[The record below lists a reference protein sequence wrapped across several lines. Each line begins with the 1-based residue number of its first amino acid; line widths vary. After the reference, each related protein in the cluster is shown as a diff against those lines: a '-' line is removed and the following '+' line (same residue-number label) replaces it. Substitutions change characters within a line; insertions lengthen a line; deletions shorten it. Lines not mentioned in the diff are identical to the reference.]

1 MSEPYFILLSTPTE
15 NTVKVT
21 DAEGNF
27 LGNFIT
33 PDSGILGADSL
44 ALGDDGTLYLSG
56 VSSQNVLRFNPLTGD
71 VIDQFAPDNPD
82 DLGAVPGITFGPD
95 GNLYVSNFASFGGPD
110 LNTGDVIINFDI
122 SDNIQVFDGDTGD
135 LINTFEFPNPG
146 PAVPIGLDFGEDGY
160 LYATSRLNDAV
171 YRYNVETG
179 EVLET
184 EGFLNSS
191 DGGLDGPADILFGPD
206 GNTYIS
212 SLDSNQILRYDAA
225 GNFIDVYAEFDP
237 ATELQGPSGLQLS
250 PDGEE
255 LVVTGFQSH
264 NAARLDFATGEV
276 IDVFIPVGGDEF
288 FGGPGSRNAG
298 LLILTAEDL
307 GIQPEDVFGTTGN
320 DDIVVNSDATNPEQ
334 FFPTPKNV
342 FADLGDDL
350 IDASVANGGNTL
362 YGGEGNDTFF
372 LGYRDTVNGDGGN
385 DRFFVESGGRNI
397 ITGGEGADAFWIANA
412 EVVDAANI
420 ITDFDESDVIGIGGL
435 GISSTDGLGF
445 TQEGEDVSILYNST
459 SIATVQGIQVD
470 ELTAEGNFVF
480 A

>member
-1 MSEPYFILLSTPTE
+1 MLEPYFILLSTPTE

-44 ALGDDGTLYLSG
+44 ALGDNGTLYLSG
-56 VSSQNVLRFNPLTGD
+56 VLSQNVLRFNPLTGD
-71 VIDQFAPDNPD
+71 VIDQFAPDKPD

-225 GNFIDVYAEFDP
+225 GK
-237 ATELQGPSGLQLS
+237 AT
-250 PDGEE
+250 
-255 LVVTGFQSH
+255 
-264 NAARLDFATGEV
+264 
-276 IDVFIPVGGDEF
+276 IPF
-288 FGGPGSRNAG
+288 S
-298 LLILTAEDL
+298 
-307 GIQPEDVFGTTGN
+307 
-320 DDIVVNSDATNPEQ
+320 
-334 FFPTPKNV
+334 
-342 FADLGDDL
+342 
-350 IDASVANGGNTL
+350 
-362 YGGEGNDTFF
+362 
-372 LGYRDTVNGDGGN
+372 
-385 DRFFVESGGRNI
+385 
-397 ITGGEGADAFWIANA
+397 
-412 EVVDAANI
+412 
-420 ITDFDESDVIGIGGL
+420 
-435 GISSTDGLGF
+435 
-445 TQEGEDVSILYNST
+445 
-459 SIATVQGIQVD
+459 
-470 ELTAEGNFVF
+470 
-480 A
+480 